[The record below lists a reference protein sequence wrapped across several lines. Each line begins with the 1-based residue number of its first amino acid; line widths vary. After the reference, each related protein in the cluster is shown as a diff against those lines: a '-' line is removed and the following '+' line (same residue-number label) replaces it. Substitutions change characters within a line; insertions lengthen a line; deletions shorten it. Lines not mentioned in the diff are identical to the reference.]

1 MELCLSRPCHEF
13 ASVSNLSPRKM
24 IRNWGNSFDVGE
36 DLSLSVGEGFRLES
50 RFSER
55 ELDRLDLDDLLDL
68 VSEERILADD
78 FLSPSSFG
86 ERFDE

>member
-1 MELCLSRPCHEF
+1 
-13 ASVSNLSPRKM
+13 M
-24 IRNWGNSFDVGE
+24 IRNWGNSFNVNE
-36 DLSLSVGEGFRLES
+36 DLSPCRDAGEGFRLES

-78 FLSPSSFG
+78 FLRSSSFEG
-86 ERFDE
+86 RFELE

>member
-1 MELCLSRPCHEF
+1 
-13 ASVSNLSPRKM
+13 M

-86 ERFDE
+86 ERFDLVNKHVIARPDEKNTHE